1 MRPGDLLDELVV
13 GDAVA
18 EAADHG
24 RDLRVEHRMR
34 DKPAEVEDDL
44 DVLARRVEDLG
55 DLASLAISAKNGARS
70 MSGDSGSIS
79 AVMPGAAIWIRQ
91 TSGQ

>member
-1 MRPGDLLDELVV
+1 MISMSWRAAWKTLVTF
-13 GDAVA
+13 
-18 EAADHG
+18 
-24 RDLRVEHRMR
+24 
-34 DKPAEVEDDL
+34 
-44 DVLARRVEDLG
+44 
-55 DLASLAISAKNGARS
+55 SLPISAKNGARS